1 MSDDPTDLEHPEGEN
16 ETDDR
21 GVGREGIVNR
31 TTGVGTRLGRA
42 LLIPT
47 LAFVTALLLGA
58 VIIAITD
65 VDILRLWG
73 DDPGEAFRQTVTEVS
88 DGYQALFQGSIGSG
102 RAWSE
107 TLFSATP
114 LILTGLAVALA
125 FQAGLFNIG
134 ANGQLHMGGMAALY
148 VGFSV
153 DLPAVPLITLS
164 LLAAIVAGGIWGA
177 VPGYLKAKTGA
188 HEVITTIMFNF
199 IALFFVN
206 YLLTTRF
213 FQAPGRDD
221 PISKPVNEAAELPRL
236 FGSDY
241 RIHIGF
247 FIALV
252 AVAFTHWL
260 LYHSVLGFEF
270 RAVGANPQAARYAG
284 MKTTLVFVLVMAIAG
299 AMAGLAGANQ
309 ILGLEPFRAQSNFA
323 GTTGFD
329 GISIALLGRS
339 HPVGVLWAGIL
350 FGALRAG
357 GREMQ
362 GVAGIPIDLVIV
374 IQALIIVFIAA
385 PAVIRAIYRL
395 PEPSEGDEDAKLV
408 SGGWGA

>member
-1 MSDDPTDLEHPEGEN
+1 MSDDPIGPENPEGEN

-31 TTGVGTRLGRA
+31 TTGVGTRVGRA

-47 LAFVTALLLGA
+47 LAFFTALVLGA
-58 VIIAITD
+58 VIIALTNI
-65 VDILRLWG
+65 DILRLWG
-73 DDPGEAFRQTVTEVS
+73 NDPGEALRQTVS
-88 DGYQALFQGSIGSG
+88 DVTDAYQALFQGSIGSP
-102 RAWSE
+102 RALSE

-114 LILTGLAVALA
+114 LILTGLAVALG

-148 VGFSV
+148 IAFSL
-153 DLPAVPLITLS
+153 DLPAVPLISLA
-164 LLAAIVAGGIWGA
+164 LLAAMVAGGVWGA
-177 VPGYLKAKTGA
+177 IPGYLKATTGA

-199 IALFFVN
+199 IALFLVN
-206 YLLTTRF
+206 YLLTTRV
-213 FQAPGRDD
+213 FQATGRDD

-247 FIALV
+247 FVALV
-252 AVAFTHWL
+252 AVAFTQWL
-260 LYHSVLGFEF
+260 LYRSVMGFEF
-270 RAVGANPQAARYAG
+270 RAVGANPEAARYAG
-284 MKTTLVFVLVMAIAG
+284 MKVTLVFVLVMAIAG
-299 AMAGLAGANQ
+299 ALAGLAGANQ

-339 HPVGVLWAGIL
+339 NPVGVLWAGIL

-362 GVAGIPIDLVIV
+362 GVAGVPIDLVIV

-395 PEPSEGDEDAKLV
+395 PEPSEGDEETPVV